1 LTANGHE
8 VDIAEGLALSANTY
22 IAKPFS
28 NAALVAKAISHSK
41 DPEEVALMTVES
53 IKTAL
58 NVKGCS
64 LFLFN
69 RKTNELELATSFG
82 LSDEYINK
90 GPVSALRSIAQSLED
105 GPVAICDVMDDPRIQ
120 YPKEAQKEGIFSI
133 LSVPIVVGGNL
144 IGAVRVYTSEPW
156 EFTLDDVNF
165 VQALA
170 QIAGGAINMARY
182 VKGLKSSIDV
192 LKTMKE
198 VQTQR
203 STRRTPYEGV
213 PISVDSSELDEQE

>member
-1 LTANGHE
+1 MEKQIINYETMLR
-8 VDIAEGLALSANTY
+8 I
-22 IAKPFS
+22 
-28 NAALVAKAISHSK
+28 AKAISHSK
-41 DPEEVALMTVES
+41 DPEEIALMTVES

-58 NVKGCS
+58 NVKGCA

-69 RKTNELELATSFG
+69 RKSHELELANSYG

-90 GPVSALRSIAQSLED
+90 GPVSAMRSIAQSLED
-105 GPVAICDVMDDPRIQ
+105 GPVAIYDVTDDPRIQ
-120 YPKEAQKEGIFSI
+120 YSKEAQKEGISSI

-144 IGAVRVYTSEPW
+144 IGAMRVYTSEPW
-156 EFTLDDVNF
+156 EFTMNDVNF

-182 VKGLKSSIDV
+182 VKGLKSSIEV

-203 STRRTPYEGV
+203 TTRRTPYEGV
-213 PISVDSSELDEQE
+213 PISVSSSEFGGKE

>member
-1 LTANGHE
+1 MEKKLINYETM
-8 VDIAEGLALSANTY
+8 L
-22 IAKPFS
+22 K
-28 NAALVAKAISHSK
+28 VARAISHSK

-58 NVKGCS
+58 KAKGCS

-82 LSDEYINK
+82 LSDEYLNK

-105 GPVAICDVMDDPRIQ
+105 GPVAIYDVMDDPRIQ
-120 YPKEAQKEGIFSI
+120 YPEEAKKEGIASI
-133 LSVPIVVGGNL
+133 LSVPIVVGGSL
-144 IGAVRVYTSEPW
+144 LGAVRVYTSEPW
-156 EFTLDDVNF
+156 EFTLEDVNF

-170 QIAGGAINMARY
+170 QIAGAAISMARY
-182 VKGLKSSIDV
+182 VKGLKSSIEV

-203 STRRTPYEGV
+203 STKRTPYEGV
-213 PISVDSSELDEQE
+213 PVSVSPGELAKQK

>member
-1 LTANGHE
+1 MEKKVINYET
-8 VDIAEGLALSANTY
+8 ILS
-22 IAKPFS
+22 
-28 NAALVAKAISHSK
+28 VAKSISHSK
-41 DPEEVALMTVES
+41 DPEEVALLTVES

-82 LSDEYINK
+82 LSDEYLNK
-90 GPVSALRSIAQSLED
+90 GPVSALRSIAQSLEE
-105 GPVAICDVMDDPRIQ
+105 GPVAIYDVMDDPRIQ
-120 YPKEAQKEGIFSI
+120 YPKEAQKEGIASI
-133 LSVPIVVGGNL
+133 LSVPIVVGGRL
-144 IGAVRVYTSEPW
+144 MGAVRVYTAEPW

-182 VKGLKSSIDV
+182 VKGLKSSIEV
-192 LKTMKE
+192 LKTMRE
-198 VQTQR
+198 VEIQR
-203 STRRTPYEGV
+203 STRRTPYEGI
-213 PISVDSSELDEQE
+213 PRSVSTSELVGQE

>member
-1 LTANGHE
+1 MEKRVMNYETMLR
-8 VDIAEGLALSANTY
+8 
-22 IAKPFS
+22 
-28 NAALVAKAISHSK
+28 VAKAISHSK

-58 NVKGCS
+58 KVKGCA

-69 RKTNELELATSFG
+69 RKKNELELATSFG

-90 GPVSALRSIAQSLED
+90 GPVSSLRSIAQSLED
-105 GPVAICDVMDDPRIQ
+105 GPVAIHDVMDDPRIQ
-120 YPKEAQKEGIFSI
+120 YPAEAQKEGIASL
-133 LSVPIVVGGNL
+133 LSVPIIVGGNL
-144 IGAVRVYTSEPW
+144 IGAMRVYTSDPT

-182 VKGLKSSIDV
+182 VKGLKSSIEV
-192 LKTMKE
+192 LKTMRKIKP
-198 VQTQR
+198 R
-203 STRRTPYEGV
+203 
-213 PISVDSSELDEQE
+213 